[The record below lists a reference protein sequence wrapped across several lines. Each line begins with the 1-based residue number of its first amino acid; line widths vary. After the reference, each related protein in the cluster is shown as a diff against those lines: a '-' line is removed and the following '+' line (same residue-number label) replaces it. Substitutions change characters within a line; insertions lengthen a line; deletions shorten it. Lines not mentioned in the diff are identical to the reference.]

1 MQISLGDGE
10 YLVQVKGT
18 TGSIVQ
24 GGPTMVTSLTFITNK
39 QTHGPFGPA
48 TGVAFETNAHG
59 KVVGIMGS
67 SESFLD
73 SIGFITELHPG
84 KALPATMKLGPW
96 GGQGGREFYGGQ
108 GDIVRIVV
116 YHNQSQINGIQT
128 TYEQGGVTFEPVT
141 YGGTNGDSSKVPTTS
156 ICLCFIEICT

>member
-1 MQISLGDGE
+1 MQISFEDGE

-18 TGSIVQ
+18 TGNIVP
-24 GGPTMVTSLTFITNK
+24 GGTMVTSLTFITNK
-39 QTHGPFGPA
+39 KMHGPFGS
-48 TGVAFETNAHG
+48 TIGGAFETKAHA
-59 KVVGIMGS
+59 KVVGIFGRS
-67 SESFLD
+67 GSFLD

-141 YGGTNGDSSKVPTTS
+141 FGSTNGDKSKVLINRNHLFS
-156 ICLCFIEICT
+156 LQ